1 MSEKDSSEN
10 LKEETSYKDE
20 NEQEAEELGS
30 NESDEER
37 EQELEPVPMTR
48 KRPEPKP
55 PSQPV
60 ATEKPTAE
68 VLKVC
73 SCAHSEQQV
82 SWLYAQKNLD
92 CKPHVEDSHCC
103 LPEKKKLHKSY
114 VSCVLSSP

>member
-10 LKEETSYKDE
+10 LKGETSHEDE

-30 NESDEER
+30 SESDEEK

-60 ATEKPTAE
+60 ATEKPAADT
-68 VLKVC
+68 LKVC
-73 SCAHSEQQV
+73 SCAHSEQQI
-82 SWLYAQKNLD
+82 
-92 CKPHVEDSHCC
+92 
-103 LPEKKKLHKSY
+103 
-114 VSCVLSSP
+114 SCFMALCTEEF